1 MKRSPRHPGSLTLR
15 PAIAL
20 VSLCAGGV
28 LLTPTAA
35 SADGT
40 YRWQGERSRNYLEIL
55 QSSTANQAR
64 VIVWPDQGSYNQWW
78 SDFKQVSDGYYRL
91 VNYNSQK
98 SLDRYDGHNGSL
110 CWGYQYDWTGQN
122 WQHWRHK
129 SVWSNHF
136 GRTFDLWIN
145 KEGCN
150 GNPYDDT
157 LMAWGS
163 PIDNDYQ
170 TYLRTEEFCTEGSFV
185 IPDSCYWRRNGQ

>member
-1 MKRSPRHPGSLTLR
+1 MGITAQDASSLTSCRSSFTGSRGRHGAGLGDFNGPRALADIRFPTSYGDNAVKRNPRHPGSLTLR

-40 YRWQGERSRNYLEIL
+40 YRWQGERSRNYLEIRK
-55 QSSTANQAR
+55 SSTANQAR

-98 SLDRYDGHNGSL
+98 SLDRYDGHNGGF
-110 CWGYQYDWTGQN
+110 CWGYQYDWTG
-122 WQHWRHK
+122 
-129 SVWSNHF
+129 
-136 GRTFDLWIN
+136 
-145 KEGCN
+145 
-150 GNPYDDT
+150 
-157 LMAWGS
+157 
-163 PIDNDYQ
+163 
-170 TYLRTEEFCTEGSFV
+170 
-185 IPDSCYWRRNGQ
+185 